1 MFYPLI
7 VLSLVAAISAV
18 ENEYVAAIIILN
30 NKTKRE
36 KEEKRV
42 ICDYIVTLH
51 PIEPNTCA
59 KNPFDDY
66 RNIYQNIYAKELWI
80 YQQEECVPKKN
91 IMGAIMLL
99 FVLFV
104 MLVNCVFSCPL
115 FH

>member
-7 VLSLVAAISAV
+7 ILSLVAAISAV
-18 ENEYVAAIIILN
+18 ENEYVAALIILN

-51 PIEPNTCA
+51 RIEPNTCA

-66 RNIYQNIYAKELWI
+66 RNIYQNSYARELWV
-80 YQQEECVPKKN
+80 YQQKECVPKKN
-91 IMGAIMLL
+91 ITTTIVMFIIIVVMIINCL
-99 FVLFV
+99 FGG
-104 MLVNCVFSCPL
+104 P
-115 FH
+115 